1 MLPVLRGAEQTFKT
15 VARFIATVQPGF
27 FQGTAMLAFILFA
40 VVASITPGPTNLIV
54 FSTSARRG
62 WRPCVPIILGAGLG
76 AASLVWVAGSSAS
89 TLLALPG
96 VRPVVN
102 AIGLG
107 WMLWL
112 AWQIFNAPVNALN
125 GAAAGQKPEM
135 GLVGAALLQWVNP
148 KSWLMALA
156 VIGVFTA
163 QGQALNALCLAFFLV
178 SLPCLGAWALL
189 GRGAS
194 RWLDSP
200 QRLRWLNRSLA
211 VLLVI
216 SSTTA
221 LLGGNG

>member
-1 MLPVLRGAEQTFKT
+1 
-15 VARFIATVQPGF
+15 
-27 FQGTAMLAFILFA
+27 MLAFILFA
-40 VVASITPGPTNLIV
+40 FVASITPGPTNLIV
-54 FSTSARRG
+54 LGTSARRG
-62 WRPCVPIILGAGLG
+62 WRPCLPIILGAGLG

-89 TLLALPG
+89 TLLSLPG
-96 VRPVVN
+96 VRPVVS
-102 AIGLG
+102 AIGMG

-112 AWQIFNAPVNALN
+112 AWQIFNAPVTALN
-125 GAAAGQKPEM
+125 DAAAGQKADM

-156 VIGVFTA
+156 VISVFTA
-163 QGQALNALCLAFFLV
+163 QGQPLNALCLAFFLV

-200 QRLRWLNRSLA
+200 QRLRGLNRSLA

-216 SSTTA
+216 SSATA
-221 LLGGNG
+221 LLGSNG